1 VPVNWTDLVP
11 ADPYLSLADGRSCF
25 RVADLL
31 ALALALA
38 DLTATR
44 AADADRGP

>member
-11 ADPYLSLADGRSCF
+11 ADPHLSLAHGRSCF

-31 ALALALA
+31 AIA
-38 DLTATR
+38 DLVAARAT
-44 AADADRGP
+44 P